1 MASYPQ
7 YTQQYVVAP
16 APATTQT
23 YAAPAPAYDPQAYS
37 GAPAQPY
44 QAAPAPHYAPAPQYG
59 APAYNR
65 DELRTIFVT
74 GFPPDMKERELT
86 NMCRFLP
93 GYEVRLCP
101 WHRHALPASVGASQ
115 RRGCHDTRAARCRR

>member
-1 MASYPQ
+1 MSYPQ

-37 GAPAQPY
+37 AAPAQPY
-44 QAAPAPHYAPAPQYG
+44 QSAPAPHYAPAPQYG

-93 GYEVRLCP
+93 GFEVRAPRL
-101 WHRHALPASVGASQ
+101 
-115 RRGCHDTRAARCRR
+115 RRPLQRAAPCGGMPDTHAAVCRR